1 MSILNCFT
9 RLTIVNCTG
18 FAAVFNIEPND
29 STMRIQPIGSAHV
42 NATVGTSA
50 ETLGDWVQEWFNLI
64 SYGPT
69 YQKMTW
75 NVNKSTTETTRFQLT
90 SPMSVSIQWG
100 DPSVSWEQHS
110 DGKWDIDISKATD
123 VTLFLKSDIGKYGQ
137 NLHKNGRPSE
147 MTSVQLLSYLE
158 IACDEDIPFVI
169 QEPPIANM
177 FWRQGINIEHIV
189 APDS

>member
-1 MSILNCFT
+1 MSNRLT
-9 RLTIVNCTG
+9 RLK
-18 FAAVFNIEPND
+18 
-29 STMRIQPIGSAHV
+29 
-42 NATVGTSA
+42 TSKLKCKTKK
-50 ETLGDWVQEWFNLI
+50 EFH
-64 SYGPT
+64 
-69 YQKMTW
+69 
-75 NVNKSTTETTRFQLT
+75 R
-90 SPMSVSIQWG
+90 SIQWG

-147 MTSVQLLSYLE
+147 MTSVQLLPYLE